1 MSSREG
7 RGVARRGARGPA
19 TRWGTPT
26 VCLAAAL
33 LTACRGDEA
42 SRPPVS
48 DDTVARVLE
57 AGDLIGRYPGDP
69 TDQTSDALIGG
80 TFGLAVRGE
89 DVYVLDAVAGSI
101 LRFDLDATL
110 VARVGRRGEG
120 PGELSAPTSIAAG
133 PRGELWVGDPA
144 ANRLTRFVGAQPGA
158 FETLAPAYPPVN
170 VGLSPRG
177 APVLPTMS
185 AMTLLA
191 RVTAD
196 GVRDLAVDPA
206 AVPPEI
212 SGGPRDRMSMRGLL
226 LARLDD
232 SSMAVLQNRHGT
244 EFRLWRV
251 RLSAAE
257 DSISAIDPLPL
268 PRWLYTIL
276 EEETEAVRRTVP
288 PEFAEG
294 DFLIPFKGMRATGG
308 RLWLVPTP
316 SSRVIALAV
325 DGSGPM
331 TAVVGPPGITGGL
344 LDAAVVEKRLIAL
357 YETELRVYRL
367 DERRGAFEP

>member
-1 MSSREG
+1 M
-7 RGVARRGARGPA
+7 
-19 TRWGTPT
+19 
-26 VCLAAAL
+26 
-33 LTACRGDEA
+33 
-42 SRPPVS
+42 S
-48 DDTVARVLE
+48 DDDVTRVLE
-57 AGDLIGRYPGDP
+57 AGDLIGRYPRDP
-69 TDQTSDALIGG
+69 TDQTTDGLIEG

-101 LRFDLDATL
+101 LRFDLEARL
-110 VARVGRRGEG
+110 VERVGRRGQG

-144 ANRLTRFVGAQPGA
+144 ANRLTRFVRASPGA
-158 FETLAPAYPPVN
+158 FETLSPAYPPVN
-170 VGLSPRG
+170 VGLSPG
-177 APVLPTMS
+177 GVPVVPTMS

-191 RVTAD
+191 RVTSD

-206 AVPPEI
+206 AVPTEVS
-212 SGGPRDRMSMRGLL
+212 SGPLDRMSMRGLM

-232 SSMAVLQNRHGT
+232 TSMAMLQNRHGT

-257 DSISAIDPLPL
+257 DSISGIEPLPL

-288 PEFAEG
+288 AEFAEG
-294 DFLIPFKGMRATGG
+294 DFLIPFKGMHANRG

-316 SSRVIALAV
+316 SSRIIALAV

-331 TAVVGPPGITGGL
+331 TAVVGGPGITGGL
-344 LDAAVVEKRLIAL
+344 LDAAVVEERLIAL